1 MTRAGERRRVPSSDL
16 VPGDL
21 VLLQSGDKVPANL
34 GSSAPANCS
43 STSRSTGESLAV
55 EKSTAPVWIP
65 EAVLAD
71 RTNMAYSST
80 LVVSGQGRGVVTA
93 TGDRTEIGRI
103 SELIA
108 SAETLSTPLTRRIA
122 AFSRVFLYVAACTE
136 APVTPPISQPTELV
150 ATSPILLIPTVT
162 PTIYFPETAAPT
174 EMLDTSQTGFHSRY
188 FPPTDLED
196 NWDPFTEG
204 LTMVYIP
211 AGDFLMGSPKLS
223 AASYDERP
231 QRKIFLDGFWIDR
244 TEVTNEKFVV
254 FLNEMGNQKQGRAT
268 WLDAGSEYARIQQ
281 QDGKWQVEAGYE
293 RHPVVEVSW
302 FGASSYC
309 QWAGMR
315 LPTEAEWEKAAR
327 GVDERTFPWGE
338 MIDCTLANYKGCLNT
353 TARVGSLPIG
363 ASPYGVLDMAG
374 NSIEWVADWYAEDTY
389 SLPPVPNPLGPQT
402 GNTRVMRGGSWL
414 SVGNFLTVT
423 FREKSRPDDSGYT
436 YGFRCA
442 FTSWF

>member
-1 MTRAGERRRVPSSDL
+1 LKKSFVISIWVIIIS
-16 VPGDL
+16 
-21 VLLQSGDKVPANL
+21 LL
-34 GSSAPANCS
+34 
-43 STSRSTGESLAV
+43 
-55 EKSTAPVWIP
+55 
-65 EAVLAD
+65 
-71 RTNMAYSST
+71 
-80 LVVSGQGRGVVTA
+80 
-93 TGDRTEIGRI
+93 
-103 SELIA
+103 
-108 SAETLSTPLTRRIA
+108 
-122 AFSRVFLYVAACTE
+122 AACTE
-136 APVTPPISQPTELV
+136 APITSPISQTTESV

-174 EMLDTSQTGFHSRY
+174 EMLDTSQTGFHSPY
-188 FPPTDLED
+188 FPPTDLEE

-204 LTMVYIP
+204 LTMLYIP

-353 TARVGSLPIG
+353 TARVGSSPMG

-374 NSIEWVADWYAEDTY
+374 NSIEWVADWYAY
-389 SLPPVPNPLGPQT
+389 YPASAQVNPSGPF
-402 GNTRVMRGGSWL
+402 GGEKRIARGGSWASYASYL
-414 SVGNFLTVT
+414 IRTAQRNPFDADYASSTL
-423 FREKSRPDDSGYT
+423 
-436 YGFRCA
+436 GFRCVRD
-442 FTSWF
+442 FDGTQ